1 MKWFNNWFSKKCREA
16 WENSSNEN
24 RLEKYATPVHGM
36 PLSSS
41 GSHSRLD
48 SRHASF
54 NIYNAS
60 GGFVIEVKNYDDK
73 VDRWEN
79 SLHVVPKGKSLSKS
93 IDQILLL
100 EALKR

>member
-16 WENSSNEN
+16 WENSADNN
-24 RLEKYATPVHGM
+24 RVEKYAAASHGI
-36 PLSSS
+36 PLAARGMSQ
-41 GSHSRLD
+41 LD
-48 SRHASF
+48 SRHTSF

-60 GGFVIEVKNYDDK
+60 GGFVVEVKNYDDK

-93 IDQILLL
+93 IDQILLF
-100 EALKR
+100 ETLKR